1 MGGAYAVPGV
11 GSVGK
16 GRGGGE
22 GGGWGEV
29 DGDFA
34 SSTKVRS
41 LLSAAL
47 SLSLARARSLSLA
60 LSLLTPFPPP
70 TPYFF
75 VCVFL
80 HQLEGVRLHPPRSLF
95 FLMQHGEEEKE
106 RQAPEDGGACIANVL
121 LMCC

>member
-1 MGGAYAVPGV
+1 VGGAYAVPGV

-47 SLSLARARSLSLA
+47 SLARA

-70 TPYFF
+70 TPYFS
-75 VCVFL
+75 VCVFQ
-80 HQLEGVRLHPPRSLF
+80 HQFALSMFASFVCRARNYN
-95 FLMQHGEEEKE
+95 FLCK
-106 RQAPEDGGACIANVL
+106 
-121 LMCC
+121 